1 MQFHSFYADFNAK
14 RQEGDDQ
21 LTRRPKLKSIIT
33 VLSIISARS
42 PGNPQLF
49 RMYVPDELSSL
60 LGSMCC
66 IAFWL
71 DGLVNDRGLNKWLQT
86 ILKTCTPGKVIKRK
100 LTLMQGLYNRDQESH
115 QVSRPTKEFVCMKSL
130 TEWHAGKQKISQVNL
145 NVFMLAFHSYSGA
158 RKQQWEAGK
167 LSLQSNLLHFSWLIV
182 ILQEL

>member
-1 MQFHSFYADFNAK
+1 MQFHSFFADFNAK

-100 LTLMQGLYNRDQESH
+100 LTLMQVGPRTG
-115 QVSRPTKEFVCMKSL
+115 TKNLTKYLGQLKSL
-130 TEWHAGKQKISQVNL
+130 CAWNL
-145 NVFMLAFHSYSGA
+145 WQSGTQANKNLAS
-158 RKQQWEAGK
+158 
-167 LSLQSNLLHFSWLIV
+167 
-182 ILQEL
+182 ELKRIHVGVP